1 MRLLLADDER
11 ELTRALEVIL
21 SHEGY
26 EVQVADDGREALA
39 YAQAEAYDGY
49 IFDIMMPVMDGITL
63 LETLRAAGDQTP
75 AIFLTA
81 KSATDDTIRG
91 LDAGANDYLTKPFA
105 MGELLA
111 RVRAL
116 LRRAENAAPK
126 EQEVHWANVLLDCRS
141 NMLQGSTMRLALA
154 PDEAKL
160 LRSLIEHAG
169 QPIAH
174 SELHRMSL
182 PNVSA
187 DTLSLYLDYIQQK
200 LDFVGAAGHLVR
212 DNGTVYLKAD
222 L

>member
-1 MRLLLADDER
+1 
-11 ELTRALEVIL
+11 
-21 SHEGY
+21 
-26 EVQVADDGREALA
+26 
-39 YAQAEAYDGY
+39 
-49 IFDIMMPVMDGITL
+49 
-63 LETLRAAGDQTP
+63 
-75 AIFLTA
+75 
-81 KSATDDTIRG
+81 
-91 LDAGANDYLTKPFA
+91 

-116 LRRAENAAPK
+116 LRRAENAVPK
-126 EQEVHWANVLLDCRS
+126 EQEVHWTNVLLDCRS

-174 SELHRMSL
+174 SELHRISL